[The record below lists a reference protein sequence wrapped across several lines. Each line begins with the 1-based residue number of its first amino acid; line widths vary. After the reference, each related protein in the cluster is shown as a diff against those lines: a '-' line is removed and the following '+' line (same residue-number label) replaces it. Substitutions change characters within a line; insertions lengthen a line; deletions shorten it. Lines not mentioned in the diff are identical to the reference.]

1 MKVLAGILIVT
12 IFIVGMY
19 GIIDFIKQIIKLK

>member
-12 IFIVGMY
+12 IFIVGTY